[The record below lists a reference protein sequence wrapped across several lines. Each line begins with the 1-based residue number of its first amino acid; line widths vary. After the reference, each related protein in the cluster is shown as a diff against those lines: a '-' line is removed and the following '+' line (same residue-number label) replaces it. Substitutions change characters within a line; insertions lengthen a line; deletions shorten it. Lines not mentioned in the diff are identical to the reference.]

1 MGDNS
6 PRWLRSTLIPALL
19 NAPEIEHLSAEL
31 KFAREQLLQG
41 IRSAGLSHL
50 LNHTE
55 EKTSTTKT
63 TTKATTTTKRKKKRP
78 TCTP

>member
-1 MGDNS
+1 MRCICESNGPVLGDNS

-19 NAPEIEHLSAEL
+19 NAPEIEHLSDEL

-50 LNHTE
+50 LNHTK
-55 EKTSTTKT
+55 EKTSATKMITKT
-63 TTKATTTTKRKKKRP
+63 T
-78 TCTP
+78 